1 MALVPTSTTSY
12 DGKDNNAISGHRYA
26 QYGKLKEQHYY
37 FALSGSQKYEY
48 RIPIRCYTATFDN
61 VTAGTY
67 AVWVQVDDTDTWV
80 KVGDSITVGNTAGG
94 DSDNTGNP
102 TTE

>member
-1 MALVPTSTTSY
+1 MRNTES
-12 DGKDNNAISGHRYA
+12 
-26 QYGKLKEQHYY
+26 KEQHYY
-37 FALSGSQKYEY
+37 FALSGNQKYEY

-80 KVGDSITVGNTAGG
+80 KVGDSITGGNTAGG
-94 DSDNTGNP
+94 DSDNTENP

>member
-1 MALVPTSTTSY
+1 MWLLYQRAQHPTTA
-12 DGKDNNAISGHRYA
+12 KDNNAISGTDMRNTES
-26 QYGKLKEQHYY
+26 KEQHYY

-67 AVWVQVDDTDTWV
+67 AVWVQVDDTDTL
-80 KVGDSITVGNTAGG
+80 GQGRG
-94 DSDNTGNP
+94 
-102 TTE
+102 

>member
-1 MALVPTSTTSY
+1 MWLFTFRIAHICAGNCIIV
-12 DGKDNNAISGHRYA
+12 
-26 QYGKLKEQHYY
+26 